1 MKKLLLLLLCVP
13 FIASCQETDEKIEPG
28 VEESKEKTDE
38 KITDYSIHSYN
49 LLIHKDTALKYKDS
63 LVNIGWTYQEKFP
76 FFYKTAKT
84 GRAPKSCAFSPNDSS
99 ISVTLLNQK
108 KTAVQFF
115 RTDSLVKTK
124 TLFPYCDI
132 EDKNKGYAEG
142 IWKNNNEFWFSR
154 MTTGNFFIWHKDK
167 DSLEYYDSKGT
178 WTKIIEFNPNQNLVA
193 MSHWVSNSVT
203 IFDVNTKKFIR
214 KIKTGETP
222 RGIVWLNDS
231 IFATALFDEGDV
243 EVYNAING
251 GKVQNIKGYGGA
263 ARDLQFDRENRILY
277 YSNMALAKIYKYD
290 WDNKKYVGEIKVDS
304 KPNTIRL
311 STDNNY
317 LFVSCRGPN
326 NKKGYTKRSPRNGDI
341 FIIDTKKWEISSKWR
356 AGNQPTGLDISSCG
370 KFLAQTDF
378 QDNKITVWLVALHGL
393 IECNQQHWYNEMLP
407 SCDYCSIND

>member
-1 MKKLLLLLLCVP
+1 MKKLLLILLCLPMIGFGQQTYVP
-13 FIASCQETDEKIEPG
+13 DDNFEQEYNILIDKNIADR
-28 VEESKEKTDE
+28 
-38 KITDYSIHSYN
+38 N
-49 LLIHKDTALKYKDS
+49 KDS
-63 LVNIGWTYQEKFP
+63 LTDLDWIYQETFP

-84 GRAPKSCAFSPNDSS
+84 GRAPKSCAFSPNDS
-99 ISVTLLNQK
+99 IVAVTLLNQK

-124 TLFPYCDI
+124 TLFPSCNI

-154 MTTGNFFIWHKDK
+154 MTTGHFFIWHKDK
-167 DSLEYYDSKGT
+167 DSIEYYDSKGT
-178 WTKIIEFNPNQNLVA
+178 WTKIIEINPNQNLVA
-193 MSHWVSNSVT
+193 MSHWISNSVT

-243 EVYNAING
+243 EVYNAISG
-251 GKVQNIKGYGGA
+251 KKVQNIKGFGGN
-263 ARDLQFDRENRILY
+263 ARDIQYDREKKILY
-277 YSNMALAKIYKYD
+277 YSNMGLAKIYKYD
-290 WDNKKYVGEIKVDS
+290 WANKTQLGYIKVDS

-311 STDNNY
+311 SADNNY

-326 NKKGYTKRSPRNGDI
+326 NSKGYTRRSPRDGEI
-341 FIIDTKKWEISSKWR
+341 FIIDTKKWENMVKWK
-356 AGNQPTGLDISSCG
+356 AGNQPTGLDISACG

-378 QDNKITVWLVALHGL
+378 QDNKITVWLISLK
-393 IECNQQHWYNEMLP
+393 
-407 SCDYCSIND
+407 

>member
-1 MKKLLLLLLCVP
+1 MKKLLLILLCLPMIGFGQQTYVP
-13 FIASCQETDEKIEPG
+13 DDNFEQEYNILIDKNIADR
-28 VEESKEKTDE
+28 
-38 KITDYSIHSYN
+38 N
-49 LLIHKDTALKYKDS
+49 KDS
-63 LVNIGWTYQEKFP
+63 LTDLGWIYQETFP

-84 GRAPKSCAFSPNDSS
+84 GRAPKSCAFSPNDS
-99 ISVTLLNQK
+99 IVAVTLLNQK

-115 RTDSLVKTK
+115 KTDSLVKTK
-124 TLFPYCDI
+124 TLFPSCNI

-154 MTTGNFFIWHKDK
+154 MTTGHFFIWHKDK
-167 DSLEYYDSKGT
+167 DSIEYYDSKGT
-178 WTKIIEFNPNQNLVA
+178 WTKIIEINPNQNLVA
-193 MSHWVSNSVT
+193 MSHWISNSVT

-243 EVYNAING
+243 EVYNAISG
-251 GKVQNIKGYGGA
+251 KKVQNIKGFGGN
-263 ARDLQFDRENRILY
+263 ARDIQYDREKKILY
-277 YSNMALAKIYKYD
+277 YSNMGLAKIYKYD
-290 WDNKKYVGEIKVDS
+290 WANRTQLGYIKVDS

-311 STDNNY
+311 SPDNNY

-326 NKKGYTKRSPRNGDI
+326 NSKGYTRRSPRDGEI
-341 FIIDTKKWEISSKWR
+341 FIIDTKKWENMVKWK
-356 AGNQPTGLDISSCG
+356 AGNQPTGLDVSACG

-393 IECNQQHWYNEMLP
+393 IECNQQHWYNETLP

>member
-13 FIASCQETDEKIEPG
+13 LIVSCQETNEKTDPEL
-28 VEESKEKTDE
+28 EKSKEKTDE
-38 KITDYSIHSYN
+38 KITDYSKHAYN
-49 LLIHKDTALKYKDS
+49 LLINKDTALKYKDS
-63 LVNIGWTYQEKFP
+63 LVNIGWTYQENFP
-76 FFYKTAKT
+76 FFYKTTNT

-154 MTTGNFFIWHKDK
+154 MTTGDFFIWHKDQ
-167 DSLEYYDSKGT
+167 DSLERYDSKGT

-193 MSHWVSNSVT
+193 MSHWISNSVT
-203 IFDVNTKKFIR
+203 VFDVNTRKLIR

-222 RGIVWLNDS
+222 RGIVWINDS
-231 IFATALFDEGDV
+231 VFATALFDEGDV
-243 EVYNAING
+243 EVYNVISG
-251 GKVQNIKGYGGA
+251 ERVQNIKGYGGA
-263 ARDLQFDRENRILY
+263 ARDLQFDKENRILY
-277 YSNMALAKIYKYD
+277 YSNMALSKIYKYD
-290 WDNKKYVGEIKVDS
+290 IENKQYLGEIKVDQ

-341 FIIDTKKWEISSKWR
+341 FIIDTRKWENIVKWR
-356 AGNQPTGLDISSCG
+356 AGNQPTGLDISACG

-393 IECNQQHWYNEMLP
+393 IECNQQHWHNETLP